1 MGKMLVA
8 AESPGLS
15 STGFN
20 DSNMQ
25 GAGKGEC
32 HVGNHIQR
40 TRRIHGEQAFQPLRG
55 REWKW
60 RLHRAL
66 RHKDISV
73 PQQTM
78 LAMAGDT
85 HLILDSSNH

>member
-1 MGKMLVA
+1 MMDKMPVA
-8 AESPGLS
+8 AESTGLS

-20 DSNMQ
+20 DRNMQ
-25 GAGKGEC
+25 GTGKGEC
-32 HVGNHIQR
+32 HVVNHIQR
-40 TRRIHGEQAFQPLRG
+40 ARKIHDGQAFQPLRG

-60 RLHRAL
+60 RLHKAL

-78 LAMAGDT
+78 PAMAEI
-85 HLILDSSNH
+85 LI